1 MYRKPGSSGVLQ
13 GVLSGPYT
21 GGRKLVVAS
30 KLPRAARQRLA
41 DVLAGRTE
49 PVPIVHERP
58 AGFVSRARATWTM
71 LLGLIALS
79 ALIAIG
85 FGDPRAQWAL
95 QPITLAPLYA
105 AIVLVCG
112 LAVLAVFRRHARA
125 SGMSIVPGRYLLPL
139 DVVEVP
145 AEDANGD
152 QVVVVTPLGD
162 ARDVRVRKDEL
173 VLVMAGGDE
182 VRFTLRS
189 ERDGEAALRRL
200 EHAQR
205 LLEDLSYSHDL
216 ERALSQDAF
225 FDVRADS
232 SWSAVAPDGP
242 ESKRTAVKR
251 ARRAWLQGRLATA
264 ATVAASVGL
273 GVLAFYGRNFMSDRA
288 LYLRALR
295 AGTPEQLD
303 AYLARGQAY
312 RLEAIALRERLLE
325 QRNDLAKR
333 ASEARK
339 QALDTSPKAEWE
351 LTAEESAV
359 RRGTAEAC
367 AVSLRAR
374 AAPSYKDVP
383 RIMQS
388 LLDRATH
395 TGDPTV
401 PVRVFVKA
409 NRNEQGDVHRVSE
422 RARAAAT
429 IHAFERIFSETC
441 PASILKFVVA
451 PESLS
456 LGRERG
462 MDLRIEMTWPH
473 AATWSLAPE
482 GKLVVFAPSYQF
494 DVVLRGT
501 SEVTGESASFR
512 LSMPPP
518 EKPSM
523 TLRDRSLFLLEGD
536 PVKDGAFD
544 LRIYDVLSA
553 RAFDRLY
560 DEIWGMFFAGDPR
573 VPLREP
579 VDPSSPRDSAGSL
592 GNSSK

>member
-21 GGRKLVVAS
+21 GGRKLVLAS

-49 PVPIVHERP
+49 PMPIVHERP
-58 AGFVSRARATWTM
+58 AGFVSRARATWAM

-79 ALIAIG
+79 ALIAVG

-95 QPITLAPLYA
+95 QPTTIAPLYM
-105 AIVLVCG
+105 AIVVVCG

-125 SGMSIVPGRYLLPL
+125 SGMSIAPGRYLLPL

-145 AEDANGD
+145 AEDANGE
-152 QVVVVTPLGD
+152 QIVTVTPLGD
-162 ARDVRVRKDEL
+162 ARDVRVRREEL

-182 VRFTLRS
+182 IRFTLRS

-200 EHAQR
+200 EHSQR

-225 FDVRADS
+225 FDVRADG
-232 SWSAVAPDGP
+232 SWPSVSPDGP

-251 ARRAWLQGRLATA
+251 ARRAWLHGRLAGATA
-264 ATVAASVGL
+264 VAASAGL
-273 GVLAFYGRNFMSDRA
+273 GLLAFYGRNFMSDRA

-303 AYLARGQAY
+303 AYLERGVAY

-333 ASEARK
+333 AAEARK
-339 QALDTSPKAEWE
+339 QARDSSPKAEWE
-351 LTAEESAV
+351 LTAEEAAV

-367 AVSLRAR
+367 AISLRTH

-388 LLDRATH
+388 LLDKATR

-401 PVRVFVKA
+401 PVRVFVKST
-409 NRNEQGDVHRVSE
+409 RDDDGVVTRTSE
-422 RARAAAT
+422 RTRAIST
-429 IHAFERIFSETC
+429 IRAFERIFSETC
-441 PASILKFVVA
+441 PASILKFAVA
-451 PESLS
+451 PESIS
-456 LGRERG
+456 IGRQPG
-462 MDLRIEMTWPH
+462 IDLRIDVAWPT
-473 AATWSLAPE
+473 APTWSLGAEP
-482 GKLVVFAPSYQF
+482 KLAVFAPSYQF
-494 DVVLRGT
+494 DVVLRGAST
-501 SEVTGESASFR
+501 ADDESASFR

-518 EKPSM
+518 ETPTMK
-523 TLRDRSLFLLEGD
+523 LRDRSLFVLEGEA
-536 PVKDGAFD
+536 PKDGAFD
-544 LRIYDVLSA
+544 ARIYDVLSA

-560 DEIWGMFFAGDPR
+560 DEIWSMFFAGDPR

-579 VDPSSPRDSAGSL
+579 PEP
-592 GNSSK
+592 KP